1 MRSDTLHFKGL
12 TKMPREETT
21 DDRLELEDLLACR
34 ITISMP
40 DTYFLGRVS
49 RAHPELEFEITSLLP
64 LEDRDQI
71 LNVKVRGKFDRQ
83 TLQDEMGQVGE
94 VSQIEVSEVT
104 SETTT
109 YSVRVPIDA
118 IARAHQEAQV
128 VQHYPV
134 EIRAGMAT
142 LDEVAPAR
150 RIRELWARLRE
161 EHPNIVLMSVR
172 SRDSR
177 SAASLLTE
185 HQIRVF
191 EHALMAGYWDTPR
204 RVTLTEMAEEMNVA
218 KSTMHETLRLVESR
232 LIHEANTT
240 HRRK

>member
-1 MRSDTLHFKGL
+1 MSG
-12 TKMPREETT
+12 EETT
-21 DDRLELEDLLACR
+21 DDRLKREAFLACR

-49 RAHPELEFEITSLLP
+49 RAHPELEFAITGLLSLG
-64 LEDRDQI
+64 DRDQI

-83 TLQDEMGQVGE
+83 TLQDDMSKVGE

-104 SETTT
+104 SEATT
-109 YSVRVPIDA
+109 YSVRVPIDS

-134 EIRAGMAT
+134 EIRAGMVT

-150 RIRELWARLRE
+150 RVRDLWKRLQE
-161 EHPNIVLMSVR
+161 EHPNVELLSVR
-172 SRDSR
+172 SRDNHSV
-177 SAASLLTE
+177 ASLLTE

-204 RVTLTEMAEEMNVA
+204 RITLTEMAGKMGVA

-232 LIHEANTT
+232 LIHEADTT
-240 HRRK
+240 H